1 MSSLVPNLPRL
12 TIVPKLHLKPGIFT
26 PDNLMHLW
34 TLNIPYSHVKF
45 NVSTVEKRKKTK
57 FYHHSGEHLT
67 SCVLRRIDGYDRFSQ
82 NMQTTNQH
90 VAYADQ
96 EGKIEKEVRTL
107 PLPISLGPFWKN
119 VWTGIY
125 VCSASQFY
133 R

>member
-34 TLNIPYSHVKF
+34 TLNIPYSNVKF
-45 NVSTVEKRKKTK
+45 NVSTIEKRKKTK
-57 FYHHSGEHLT
+57 INHHSSEHWT
-67 SCVLRRIDGYDRFSQ
+67 SSVLPHINGYDRFSK

-90 VAYADQ
+90 VAYANKWARW
-96 EGKIEKEVRTL
+96 GRRSKPP

-125 VCSASQFY
+125 MCSASQFY

>member
-45 NVSTVEKRKKTK
+45 NVSTIEKKK
-57 FYHHSGEHLT
+57 FYHHLGEHWT
-67 SCVLRRIDGYDRFSQ
+67 SCVLPRINGYDRFSQ

-90 VAYADQ
+90 VAYVDK
-96 EGKIEKEVRTL
+96 EG
-107 PLPISLGPFWKN
+107 
-119 VWTGIY
+119 
-125 VCSASQFY
+125 
-133 R
+133 